1 MGAPVANFTFTPPYG
16 RSVLPVAF
24 TDTSLNLPT
33 SWEWTVTG
41 PGGLVL
47 TSNVQNPQF
56 NLNVGRYGV
65 KLIVTNA
72 DGSHT
77 KEIPPYNPGG
87 EAGPWVT
94 SGR

>member
-1 MGAPVANFTFTPPYG
+1 MAAPVANFTFAPQFG
-16 RSVLPVAF
+16 LSILPVTF
-24 TDTSLNLPT
+24 TDTSENSPT

-41 PGGLVL
+41 PNGLAL
-47 TSNVQNPQF
+47 TSNAQNPQF

-65 KLIVTNA
+65 KLVVSNA
-72 DGSHT
+72 DGSDT

-87 EAGPWVT
+87 EAGPHVT